1 MIKKLDHS
9 YSTDV
14 QSILDLSLLSYRVEA
29 DLLGLVD
36 FPPLDEKREQITEST
51 SEFWGYFQDRRL
63 IGVVEVEKGQRSNIN
78 RLVVDPNVFR
88 QGAGRKLVQHVLSTY
103 RVCSVTTAKQNL
115 PAISLYRSEGFRSVE
130 SFFVEPSLELT
141 TFHTG

>member
-9 YSTDV
+9 CPTDA

-36 FPPLDEKREQITEST
+36 FPSLDEKREQI
-51 SEFWGYFQDRRL
+51 
-63 IGVVEVEKGQRSNIN
+63 
-78 RLVVDPNVFR
+78 
-88 QGAGRKLVQHVLSTY
+88 STY

-115 PAISLYRSEGFRSVE
+115 PVISLYRSEGFKSVE
-130 SFFVEPSLELT
+130 SSFVEPTLELT